1 MPSERKHAHGM
12 VIEVATRFAAERSAP
27 MRGLWF
33 FAYTITITNV
43 GDEPARL
50 LRRRWVITD
59 AEGRVEHVEGD
70 GVVGETPR
78 LAPGEQFSYT
88 SGCPLRTPFG
98 SMSGTYAMVRDD
110 GRAFDADVPEFRLLQ
125 PHALN

>member
-1 MPSERKHAHGM
+1 MPPERQDAEGI

-43 GDEPARL
+43 GDEAAQL
-50 LRRRWVITD
+50 LRRRWIITD

-98 SMSGTYAMVRDD
+98 SMRGTYAMARDD
-110 GRAFDADVPEFRLLQ
+110 GRMFDAEVPEFRMLQ